1 MKILEEYS
9 IFRLRRVLSITV
21 GVFCISVYSVGSSRQ
36 FFSGEYLYPFLIGEA
51 SIFMILCAAYIMNDL
66 CDLKYD
72 MVNRPDNVYIQKRL
86 SLRSAKIIV
95 AVFLIGGAILA
106 VFVNR
111 FFFAV
116 ILIQILLSIIYNM
129 FSKQLSFFKPVF
141 ISLLVTSIYPLSI
154 ALTSGGNPSPRFDSL
169 YIFPVWLFFTTL
181 ALEIAA
187 DARDI
192 KGDTLH
198 SAHNYILS
206 IGEKKAVRIL
216 VVIAL
221 LADVLAYLPYVLSMC
236 GPVYLAGTIAGSV
249 LLLAGLRT
257 AAATLPTSALHFNIV
272 IVTLSS
278 LADILAYQ

>member
-9 IFRLRRVLSITV
+9 IFRLRRVLSITA
-21 GVFCISVYSVGSSRQ
+21 GVFCISVYSVGSSRL
-36 FFSGEYLYPFLIGEA
+36 FFSSEYLYPFLIGEA
-51 SIFMILCAAYIMNDL
+51 SIFMILCAVYIMNDL

-72 MVNRPDNVYIQKRL
+72 RINRPDNVYMQKKL
-86 SLRSAKIIV
+86 SLRAAKIIV
-95 AVFLIGGAILA
+95 AVFLAGGALLA

-111 FFFAV
+111 YFFAV
-116 ILIQILLSIIYNM
+116 ILMQILLSIVYNL

-141 ISLLVTSIYPLSI
+141 ISLLVVSIYPLSI

-181 ALEIAA
+181 SLEIAA

-192 KGDTLH
+192 KGDTLR
-198 SAHNYILS
+198 SAHNYILR
-206 IGEKKAVRIL
+206 IGKKRAIRIL
-216 VVIAL
+216 VIIAL
-221 LADVLAYLPYVLSMC
+221 LADVLAYLPYALNMC
-236 GPVYLAGTIAGSV
+236 GPVYLAGTVAGSV

-257 AAATLPTSALHFNIV
+257 AAVTLPTSALHFNIV

-278 LADILAYQ
+278 LADILVYR